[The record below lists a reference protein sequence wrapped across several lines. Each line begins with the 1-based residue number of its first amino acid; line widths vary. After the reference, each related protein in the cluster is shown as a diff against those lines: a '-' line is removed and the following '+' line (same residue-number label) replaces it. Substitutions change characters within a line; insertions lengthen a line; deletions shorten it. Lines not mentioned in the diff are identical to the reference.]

1 MTVVTSLCV
10 YCGSSMGRS
19 PGYREAAA
27 RLGALIAQR
36 NTRLIYGGGRIGLMG
51 VVADAVLAAG
61 GEVTGVIPQHLQD
74 SEVGHGSVTELLVV
88 DNMHERKRRMSE
100 LADGFVILPG
110 GLGTLDETFEAITW
124 KQLGLHDKP
133 IIVADIEGYW
143 RPLRGL
149 FESVVSE
156 GFARPA
162 AIDLVTFVDGVDEVF
177 AALDAAGEPKVA
189 TALRQS

>member
-1 MTVVTSLCV
+1 MTVITSLCV
-10 YCGSSMGRS
+10 FCGSAVGG
-19 PGYREAAA
+19 PLYREAAA
-27 RLGALIAQR
+27 RLGALIAER
-36 NTRLIYGGGRIGLMG
+36 NVRLIYGGGRVGLMG
-51 VVADAVLAAG
+51 VIADAVLAAG
-61 GEVTGVIPQHLQD
+61 GEVTGLIPRHLED
-74 SEVGHGSVTELLVV
+74 SEVGHGGLTELLVV

-133 IIVADIEGYW
+133 IVVADVEGYW
-143 RPLRGL
+143 RPLRDL
-149 FESVVSE
+149 VASVVSA
-156 GFARPA
+156 GFAKPD